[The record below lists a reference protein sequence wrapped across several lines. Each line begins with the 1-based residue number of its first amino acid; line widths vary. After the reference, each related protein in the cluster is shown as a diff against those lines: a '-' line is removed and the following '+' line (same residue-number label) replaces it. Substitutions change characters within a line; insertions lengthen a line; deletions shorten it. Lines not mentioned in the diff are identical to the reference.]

1 MEERTRR
8 SFDKEFKR
16 MDVELHK
23 SGKSTNEPGKELD
36 IPSDMIRR
44 WSRAYNAN
52 GYQSFSGNG
61 KQILSP
67 EQKEIMELKKDLK
80 DAPIERDILKYAVSI
95 FSKSDNKYS
104 GS

>member
-16 MDVELHK
+16 MVVELHK
-23 SGKSTNEPGKELD
+23 SGKSSIELGRELD
-36 IPSDMIRR
+36 LPADIIRR
-44 WSRAYNAN
+44 WSREYNVN
-52 GYQSFSGNG
+52 GNNSFSGNG

-67 EQKEIMELKKDLK
+67 EQKQIMELKK
-80 DAPIERDILKYAVSI
+80 AVSI

>member
-16 MDVELHK
+16 MVAELHK
-23 SGKSTNEPGKELD
+23 CGKSSIEHGRELD
-36 IPSDMIRR
+36 LPADMIRR
-44 WSRAYNAN
+44 WSREYNEN
-52 GYQSFSGNG
+52 GNNSFSVNG

-67 EQKEIMELKKDLK
+67 EQKEIMELKKALK
-80 DAPIERDILKYAVSI
+80 DAQIERDILKKAVSI
-95 FSKSDNKYS
+95 FTKSDNKYS

>member
-16 MDVELHK
+16 MVVELHK
-23 SGKSTNEPGKELD
+23 NGKSSNELEKELD

-52 GYQSFSGNG
+52 GDQSFSGNG

-67 EQKEIMELKKDLK
+67 EQKEIIELKKALK
-80 DAPIERDILKYAVSI
+80 DAQIERDILKKAVSV
-95 FSKSDNKYS
+95 FSKGNNKYS